1 MLNKI
6 RRKLIEVAKKE
17 NVISYG
23 DLAGFAEMP
32 FDVDSERN
40 RLYAILDE
48 INRGEDAQGRPMLSV
63 VVVHKDDGKP
73 GAGFFKLA
81 KHIGLQKKSVSNDD
95 FYTSEMI
102 KVFNYWSKHP
112 E

>member
-1 MLNKI
+1 MQEKI
-6 RRKLIEVAKKE
+6 RNKLIEIAKE
-17 NVISYG
+17 QSLISYG
-23 DLAGFAEMP
+23 ELAGFAGMP

-81 KHIGLQKKSVSNDD
+81 KHIGKQKKSVSNDD
-95 FYTSEMI
+95 FFRSEI
-102 KVFNYWSKHP
+102 INVFNYWKNHS
-112 E
+112 